1 MLPVSKAD
9 ILAQLQHQLE
19 PLQSGRSLLNGI
31 PVEDGPGPRRIGFP
45 NEMFAFAAMHEFL
58 VDGKETLAATRG
70 FLSALLSTLMQSGG
84 ISIWISPMANLYPPA
99 LVQFGLKPNHI
110 IFLHPASEKDLLW
123 ALEEVLKYDGL
134 SAVVAEINRL
144 SFTQSR
150 RLQLAVEQSELMGL
164 LVRND
169 AVPAVS
175 ASVSRWRI
183 TSLPSSLPEGMPGVG
198 FVRWNAELVRMR
210 NRKPCSWQVEWANRK
225 FKLLQPAVA
234 ELPQRILQTG

>member
-1 MLPVSKAD
+1 MFKGEKAD
-9 ILAQLQHQLE
+9 ILAQLQRQLE
-19 PLQSGRSLLNGI
+19 PLHAGRSLLNGI
-31 PVEDGPGPRRIGFP
+31 PVDDPPGPRRIGFP
-45 NEMFAFAAMHEFL
+45 NEIFAFAAMHEFL
-58 VDGKETLAATRG
+58 VDGKEALAATRG
-70 FLSALLSTLMQSGG
+70 FLSAILSTLMQNGG
-84 ISIWISPMANLYPPA
+84 ISVWIGPMANLYPPA
-99 LVQFGLKPNHI
+99 LVQFGIKPEHI
-110 IFLHPASEKDLLW
+110 IFLRPANEKDLLW

-134 SAVVAEINRL
+134 SAVVAEIKGL

-150 RLQLAVEQSELMGL
+150 RLQLAVEQSGLMGL

-183 TSLPSSLPEGMPGVG
+183 SSLPSSLPEGMPGVG

-210 NRKPCSWQVEWANRK
+210 NKKSCSWQVEWANRK
-225 FKLLQPAVA
+225 FKLLQQAVI